1 MWKSRKKLASLHL
14 VKSYCLLRLL
24 YGCEGMLL
32 NTLQTRELHNTW
44 NYAFRYIFNCCR
56 RESVKPIQFYCN
68 TVPLSYM
75 IDERKLLFYR
85 KISLSKNV
93 ILRTLMCLLVVSSDY
108 MFLCSKY
115 GVRPISTRESI
126 KDAVTQVFM
135 ASLGAYL

>member
-1 MWKSRKKLASLHL
+1 
-14 VKSYCLLRLL
+14 
-24 YGCEGMLL
+24 MLL

-93 ILRTLMCLLVVSSDY
+93 ISEL
-108 MFLCSKY
+108 
-115 GVRPISTRESI
+115 
-126 KDAVTQVFM
+126 
-135 ASLGAYL
+135 